1 MRNIFLFIR
10 RYFVF
15 LAFLVLQGFALW
27 MLFKY
32 NRVHRAVFLGAA
44 SEVTGSINSQVDK
57 VDDYFHLQE
66 ENKRVHRMND
76 SLMNLLR
83 SNFNVPDTSQKIVTD
98 SLRIDS
104 TTTYRRYIYRAAKV
118 VYNSVNAD
126 KNYIQIN
133 RGSNQGVKDNMAVV
147 SSDGSVV
154 GVVVSVSPNFAQVM
168 SLLHVQSSV
177 SASLKNSNIT
187 GKVEW
192 DAIDPRFV
200 LLRGIPKDIKV
211 NKGDTVLTSQY
222 SFNFPPY
229 FMIGT
234 VANVGTDPSSGFYL
248 LKVRT
253 SVSFN
258 SLQQVF
264 VVENLQREE
273 QLKLDEDTKTKMEQE
288 KKGKQK

>member
-15 LAFLVLQGFALW
+15 LAFLVLQFVALW

-32 NRVHRAVFLGAA
+32 NRFHRAAFLGVA
-44 SEVTGSINSQVDK
+44 SEVTGSINTQVDK

-66 ENKRVHRMND
+66 ENKRVHHMND
-76 SLMNLLR
+76 SLMNLMR
-83 SNFNVPDTSQKIVTD
+83 NNFNVPDSSQRIFVDSTKMD
-98 SLRIDS
+98 SLHP
-104 TTTYRRYIYRAAKV
+104 YRRYIYREAKV
-118 VYNSVNAD
+118 VYNSVNTD
-126 KNYIQIN
+126 KNYLQIN
-133 RGSNQGVKDNMAVV
+133 RGSSQGIKDNMAVV
-147 SSDGSVV
+147 NSDGSVV
-154 GVVVSVSPNFAQVM
+154 GVVVNTSKNFSQIM

-177 SASLKNSNIT
+177 SASLKNNNIT

-192 DAIDPRFV
+192 DAKDPRFV
-200 LLRGIPKDIKV
+200 LLKGIPKDIKV

-222 SFNFPPY
+222 SFNFPPF

-234 VANVGTDPSSGFYL
+234 VAGIGTDQSSGFYL

-253 SVSFN
+253 AVNFN

-264 VVENLQREE
+264 VVENLQRDE
-273 QLKLDEDTKTKMEQE
+273 QLKLDEDTRTKMEQE